1 MKTDVQSLLDQL
13 DNAKDRRELIPRYQD
28 AWSEAVLRHL
38 GGRAI
43 SSMSQMPQVLFR
55 YQMPPNM
62 PKFAVRNSD
71 DFFPDE
77 PTAHSWH
84 VFCNAHNAVLTQH
97 LNIVPDWDM
106 FQTNHAYSGFHAAA
120 RCVSGG
126 MIYFTDVPGSHDLE
140 LLNQISA
147 TTPGR
152 TIILRPTM
160 GRATE
165 VYMGHN
171 EPAFCKIRSSH
182 TVGGFTIGILGVF
195 NTTKGARSEFLS
207 LDDILGNSL
216 ERSYLIRSHQ
226 SGRHRKVIS
235 SNIQL
240 PPVLLDLAFWGW
252 DILTA
257 FPLQSFRLSSDLKD
271 VEIAILG
278 LLHKMTG
285 AAALT
290 RVEITVDDQARHI
303 NLRIGVKALGTLGK
317 MQLRFTKPLIRGIID
332 QSLGIFISD
341 LQERHIG
348 QQVFVCGKQLCDSSS
363 IMRKNDEVLE
373 IDLSAAW
380 ERTRS
385 STEWEGEVLLDLT
398 MH

>member
-13 DNAKDRRELIPRYQD
+13 DEAKDRRELVPTYQA
-28 AWSEAVLRHL
+28 AWSRAVLCHL
-38 GGRAI
+38 EGRAI

-55 YQMPPNM
+55 YQLPSNR

-106 FQTNHAYSGFHAAA
+106 FQTNHSYSSFHAAA

-126 MIYFTDVPGSHDLE
+126 MIYFTDVPGSHDLN

-147 TTPGR
+147 TTPER
-152 TIILRPTM
+152 TIILRPAV
-160 GRATE
+160 GRTTE
-165 VYMGHN
+165 VYMAHN
-171 EPAFCKIRSSH
+171 EPALCKCRTSH
-182 TVGGFTIGILGVF
+182 TVSSIMIGILGVF
-195 NTTKGARSEFLS
+195 NTTKAPRSEFLT
-207 LDDILGNSL
+207 LDDILGNCL
-216 ERSYLIRSHQ
+216 KRSYLIRSYQ
-226 SGRHRKVIS
+226 SGHHRKVIRS
-235 SNIQL
+235 EKQL

-257 FPLQSFRLSSDLKD
+257 HPLQSFRFSNEVKD
-271 VEIAILG
+271 TYITILG

-290 RVEITVDDQARHI
+290 KVEISYDDQAQQI
-303 NLRIGVKALGTLGK
+303 YSRIGLKALGTLGK
-317 MQLRFTKPLIRGIID
+317 PN
-332 QSLGIFISD
+332 
-341 LQERHIG
+341 
-348 QQVFVCGKQLCDSSS
+348 CDSPNSYKGH
-363 IMRKNDEVLE
+363 R
-373 IDLSAAW
+373 
-380 ERTRS
+380 
-385 STEWEGEVLLDLT
+385 
-398 MH
+398 